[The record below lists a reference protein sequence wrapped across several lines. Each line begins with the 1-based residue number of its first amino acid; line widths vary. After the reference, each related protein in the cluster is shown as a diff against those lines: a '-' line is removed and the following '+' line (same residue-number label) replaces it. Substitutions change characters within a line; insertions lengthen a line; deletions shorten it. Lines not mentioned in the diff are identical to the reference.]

1 MKEPLIAQIGKFSL
15 NIDDGNA
22 NNYNNNNNNHGH
34 YHEASFSTV

>member
-1 MKEPLIAQIGKFSL
+1 L

-34 YHEASFSTV
+34 YHEASFSTVWSNIQSTFF